1 MLEGLKMLFQ
11 ILLVV
16 PGILYLYVKNL
27 ICPDEFRFN
36 MTLKYKKYDSMEE
49 IYKRID
55 NTLIEIA
62 MLSELTN
69 KLLDDKQDISS
80 KVSEVGVFYTEIKT
94 KGDEEVTYK
103 HIYPDS
109 LIDIRGIRG
118 RKGTLH
124 IYTNDLGVIP
134 PGYKLYEEGLD
145 DDGNVMYRVSG
156 SPEKV
161 DSGTQNQSKIIITY
175 LSSAYYNSKEKMDEV
190 ETIKRDMYEV
200 YGDDMPKQLRPEST
214 VGRRT
219 KRRLKRWLKY
229 LKLK

>member
-1 MLEGLKMLFQ
+1 MLEGLKELFQLLFQ
-11 ILLVV
+11 ILLIV
-16 PGILYLYVKNL
+16 PGIIYLYVKNL
-27 ICPDEFRFN
+27 ICPDIFQLDITHE
-36 MTLKYKKYDSMEE
+36 YKKYDSMEE
-49 IYKRID
+49 IYKRFD

-69 KLLDDKQDISS
+69 KLLDDNQDITS
-80 KVSEVGVFYTEIKT
+80 KFSEVGVIYTEIKI
-94 KGDEEVTYK
+94 KRDAYVICK
-103 HIYPDS
+103 HTYPDS
-109 LIDIRGIRG
+109 FRG

-124 IYTNDLGVIP
+124 IYTKDLDDIP
-134 PGYKLYEEGLD
+134 PGYELYEEGLD
-145 DDGNVMYRVSG
+145 DVGNVMYRVSG
-156 SPEKV
+156 SPEKLY
-161 DSGTQNQSKIIITY
+161 SGTQSQSKITYTY

-219 KRRLKRWLKY
+219 KRWLKRRLKY

>member
-1 MLEGLKMLFQ
+1 MLEGLKVLFQLLFQ

-16 PGILYLYVKNL
+16 PSILYLSVKNL
-27 ICPDEFRFN
+27 ICPDEFRFI
-36 MTLKYKKYDSMEE
+36 MTLKHKKYDSMEE
-49 IYKRID
+49 IYKRFD

-69 KLLDDKQDISS
+69 KLLDDNQDISS

-94 KGDEEVTYK
+94 KGDEDVTYK

-109 LIDIRGIRG
+109 IRD

-124 IYTNDLGVIP
+124 VYTNDLGDIP

-161 DSGTQNQSKIIITY
+161 DSGTQNQSKITFTY

-200 YGDDMPKQLRPEST
+200 YGDDMPKQLRPGST